1 MSFYIYCEIFVND
14 FFNKFGRVEI
24 FILITACFQNNN
36 TPSGCLK
43 KTKTKQKKP
52 ATLQKPSNRNS

>member
-1 MSFYIYCEIFVND
+1 MSFYIYCEIFVNG

-24 FILITACFQNNN
+24 FILITACFQKNN

-43 KTKTKQKKP
+43 KTKTKQKNP
-52 ATLQKPSNRNS
+52 ATLQ